1 MIADGGVVVTNEDWE
16 VYKGLSSRPAIEA
29 MDIPA
34 LLERGFH
41 LKPHDCLPAAPSF
54 LRGVG
59 GVPSGS
65 AFPPLW
71 SLRFFASRIYG
82 RGGPDG
88 SHPASAAEKRR
99 FDIMVRTKLV
109 MCVTLGIAAEREAN
123 QRTQV
128 LPVELINLLLG
139 YNRGDE
145 VPTHRGTLGVRE
157 TGERLMRARTVDP
170 ALHVTERPLF
180 VRSLLYY
187 VPDAV
192 LDEAVPATAAAS
204 PVRSAQIPR
213 RPPFADPGAPIR
225 AMEVDSRRRTPVVV
239 PRLPLSALALRS
251 VAPSRSRSYSVPQPP
266 VRPPVTVDVPPPTQ
280 VPAPAVPS
288 GRPLRSGAPRRSA
301 PALSDLITTHVD
313 LAEFRGA
320 YPYLRP
326 ILDGFVDQRTARLRG
341 MLDCVSGWVRAAN
354 PCSVKAHQRGSRGG
368 TAAELRRARDELA
381 QAEAGRRSLCRELDA
396 MVGRFA
402 QLTAQLCEY
411 GGRGTLGKGR
421 RDDYAPLRDDDY
433 DRSRGRD
440 LYGPARGH
448 AERQEG
454 RYGDRYP
461 NGREESDEERYEG
474 ASYRTRRIRDDR
486 DWDGFRGPAPW
497 RRDGGDGGAGFAA

>member
-1 MIADGGVVVTNEDWE
+1 MPCCAELVE
-16 VYKGLSSRPAIEA
+16 
-29 MDIPA
+29 
-34 LLERGFH
+34 
-41 LKPHDCLPAAPSF
+41 
-54 LRGVG
+54 LRGVD

-99 FDIMVRTKLV
+99 FDIMVRAELV
-109 MCVTLGIAAEREAN
+109 VCITLGVAAEREAN
-123 QRTQV
+123 QRTQI
-128 LPVELINLLLG
+128 LPVDLINLLLG

-145 VPTHRGTLGVRE
+145 VPTHRGTLGVRA
-157 TGERLMRARTVDP
+157 TGERLMRARTIEP
-170 ALHVTERPLF
+170 ALHVTERPLH

-192 LDEAVPATAAAS
+192 LDSACPASAAAS
-204 PVRSAQIPR
+204 PVRSAPIPR
-213 RPPFADPGAPIR
+213 RAPFADPGAPIR
-225 AMEVDSRRRTPVVV
+225 AIEVDSRRRTPVV
-239 PRLPLSALALRS
+239 PRPPLPALTLRS
-251 VAPSRSRSYSVPQPP
+251 VAPPRSPSYTVPQPP
-266 VRPPVTVDVPPPTQ
+266 VRPPATVGVPPPTQ

-288 GRPLRSGAPRRSA
+288 GRPSRSGAPRRSA
-301 PALSDLITTHVD
+301 PPLSDLITTHVD

-326 ILDGFVDQRTARLRG
+326 VLDRFGDQRTARLRG
-341 MLDCVSGWVRAAN
+341 VLDCVSGWVRAAD

-381 QAEAGRRSLCRELDA
+381 QAEAGRRSLRRELDA
-396 MVGRFA
+396 MVGRVA

-411 GGRGTLGKGR
+411 GGRGTLGKRR
-421 RDDYAPLRDDDY
+421 RDDYAPSRDDDY

-454 RYGDRYP
+454 RYGDRYH

-474 ASYRTRRIRDDR
+474 PSYRARRIRDDR
-486 DWDGFRGPAPW
+486 DWDGCRGPAPW
-497 RRDGGDGGAGFAA
+497 CRDGAGADGGAGFAA